1 MNPID
6 IALACGYLVVAAAF
20 IRFATRPRRRARRI
34 DAVAA
39 ERAARFAAPAVETRP
54 GHNREALDAC
64 NAIWN
69 ADQLRKE
76 KP

>member
-1 MNPID
+1 MFGLLW
-6 IALACGYLVVAAAF
+6 IAGYLSLATVA

-39 ERAARFAAPAVETRP
+39 ERAARIPTPAVETRP
-54 GHNREALDAC
+54 GFDREALAIC

>member
-1 MNPID
+1 MVFGLLCM
-6 IALACGYLVVAAAF
+6 LAYLAFAAVA
-20 IRFATRPRRRARRI
+20 IRFATRPGRRARRI

-39 ERAARFAAPAVETRP
+39 ERARRFAPALETRP
-54 GHNREALDAC
+54 GHNREALAAC